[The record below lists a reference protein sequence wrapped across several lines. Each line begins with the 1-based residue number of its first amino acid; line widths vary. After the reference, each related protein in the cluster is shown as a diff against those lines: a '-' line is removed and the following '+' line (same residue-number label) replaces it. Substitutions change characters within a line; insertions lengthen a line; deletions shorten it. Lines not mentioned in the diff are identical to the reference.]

1 LLPQTA
7 ETGPQRPASASWPFI
22 VLKIGLTAL
31 AIAAVVRTV
40 DIVSAWQKLP
50 EQRLGSVLLA
60 AAVIAFQMVIAGLR
74 WHVIIKQFTPT
85 ANLAESLRVYYIGNF
100 FNAFLFGTMG
110 GDVMRAWLAYRVH
123 ADMSAAAISVLL
135 DRIASLAGL
144 AILVLISV
152 PLALSR
158 IGHDAAVITLA
169 GLAAAGLAGIAI
181 VAQLDRLPSAWLR
194 RRPLRLLHM
203 LGEATRTVFLRR
215 AVAVPALLLAVLA
228 QVLVVIS
235 VYFLAVS
242 LDANVS
248 FANCLFLMQ
257 IVTLVTSLPISLG
270 GWGVREATMIAV
282 FGLVGVPASTMLLL
296 SVESGLLAVAIVLP
310 AGILWLMLDGSMR
323 HSDKSVRDFENDRET
338 FS

>member
-1 LLPQTA
+1 
-7 ETGPQRPASASWPFI
+7 
-22 VLKIGLTAL
+22 
-31 AIAAVVRTV
+31 
-40 DIVSAWQKLP
+40 
-50 EQRLGSVLLA
+50 
-60 AAVIAFQMVIAGLR
+60 
-74 WHVIIKQFTPT
+74 
-85 ANLAESLRVYYIGNF
+85 
-100 FNAFLFGTMG
+100 
-110 GDVMRAWLAYRVH
+110 
-123 ADMSAAAISVLL
+123 
-135 DRIASLAGL
+135 
-144 AILVLISV
+144 
-152 PLALSR
+152 
-158 IGHDAAVITLA
+158 
-169 GLAAAGLAGIAI
+169 
-181 VAQLDRLPSAWLR
+181 
-194 RRPLRLLHM
+194 
-203 LGEATRTVFLRR
+203 
-215 AVAVPALLLAVLA
+215 VPALLLAVLA

-296 SVESGLLAVAIVLP
+296 SVESGLLAMAIVLP